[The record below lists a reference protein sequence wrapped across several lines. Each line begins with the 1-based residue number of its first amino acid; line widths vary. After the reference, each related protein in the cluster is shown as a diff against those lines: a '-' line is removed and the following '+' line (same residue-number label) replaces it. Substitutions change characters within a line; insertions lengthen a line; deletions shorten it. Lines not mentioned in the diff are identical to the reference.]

1 MTELRKLSQLLDT
14 KEGRLSHRGGL
25 DRDHGQ
31 FTDRKLESYTDSI
44 KNQLIQ
50 GMADDLHDSDV
61 LEILQM
67 SSSNKNMMDIQVD
80 EIGITKSLSLS
91 SSSLLTSSSS
101 RNVIISASV
110 SNSQPNLVKSA
121 PIDTKNFPTL
131 IVSGNKA
138 PKPFIKIEQSK
149 PENSTDS
156 KVVVTSA
163 ITPEDILF
171 WSQIAKGNEAAP
183 RTDSASSTSLSVS
196 SSASPSSNR
205 AKVGIGSEEKALRT
219 PDKFF
224 TGKVSKP
231 EKIVRAS
238 LLELVDGMK
247 DTAKHIMEVINILQ
261 EDDKIL
267 ANTKW
272 FKTIICTASDLSL
285 KADSIQRGAGLP
297 PRRHHNPPYDQVLK
311 DKET

>member
-163 ITPEDILF
+163 ITPEDILELF
-171 WSQIAKGNEAAP
+171 
-183 RTDSASSTSLSVS
+183 LY
-196 SSASPSSNR
+196 
-205 AKVGIGSEEKALRT
+205 
-219 PDKFF
+219 
-224 TGKVSKP
+224 
-231 EKIVRAS
+231 VRA
-238 LLELVDGMK
+238 
-247 DTAKHIMEVINILQ
+247 NILTVNKCLFFAIQ
-261 EDDKIL
+261 
-267 ANTKW
+267 
-272 FKTIICTASDLSL
+272 F
-285 KADSIQRGAGLP
+285 ADIS
-297 PRRHHNPPYDQVLK
+297 N
-311 DKET
+311 